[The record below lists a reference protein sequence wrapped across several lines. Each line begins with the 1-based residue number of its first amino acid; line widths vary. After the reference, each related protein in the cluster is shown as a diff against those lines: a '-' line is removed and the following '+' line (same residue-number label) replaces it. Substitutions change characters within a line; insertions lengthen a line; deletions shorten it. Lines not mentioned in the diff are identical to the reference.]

1 MSAEEQS
8 DKMVTNM
15 EVCTKKR
22 CVTEFLHA
30 EKMTSTECHSP
41 DVHQRLLDVDGDQ
54 TVAVNIVRQWCISA
68 VATMM

>member
-30 EKMTSTECHSP
+30 EKMTST
-41 DVHQRLLDVDGDQ
+41 DIHQHR
-54 TVAVNIVRQWCISA
+54 SA
-68 VATMM
+68 WPIYVFI